1 MYQIFFFVGITV
13 VTISVAFGQSQG
25 TKRTHGPKKIRSAT
39 TRVPDSADWRIV
51 RIEKLGVMSIEL
63 PVRLLD
69 EGVEK
74 GDPNP
79 GDPGLRY
86 IRRWEKP
93 GVGAFSL
100 PPFSVDILVTTK
112 KKRLRFDPEFLMKFM
127 YDDGKRFKLTEEVKY
142 LELDQVRG
150 VFSLSR
156 VYGNDDQVYV
166 NWSSLRDYQ
175 NMEQYISLSIDGPRE
190 DLPEILRILHS
201 MRFK

>member
-1 MYQIFFFVGITV
+1 M
-13 VTISVAFGQSQG
+13 
-25 TKRTHGPKKIRSAT
+25 
-39 TRVPDSADWRIV
+39 
-51 RIEKLGVMSIEL
+51 RIEKLGVVSIEL
-63 PVRLLD
+63 PVGLLD
-69 EGVEK
+69 EGIAM

-112 KKRLRFDPEFLMKFM
+112 KKRSPFDPEFLMKFM
-127 YDDGKRFKLTEEVKY
+127 YDDSKRFKLAEEVKY
-142 LELDQVRG
+142 LELDHVRG
-150 VFSLSR
+150 VFSRSR
-156 VYGNDDQVYV
+156 AQGVDGRVNV

-175 NMEQYISLSIDGPRE
+175 KMEQYISLSVYGPRS

-201 MRFK
+201 IRFK